1 MQRVILHLD
10 MNSYFAS
17 VEQQANPFLRGKP
30 VAVLATMTSHGC
42 ALASSKE
49 AKAFGV
55 KTGIRADEARQRC
68 PQITFVEVDPAKYRS
83 TTKRIFTIL
92 TEYSEAIEPYSI
104 DEAFLDLTGA
114 APSLEA
120 AAQLGYEIKQRI
132 QDEIGEWLTCS
143 MGVATTRWLAKFGGD
158 TAPKGGLVILHRGN
172 IGAYLTGRDV
182 QEAWGIAAATA
193 ARLNALGIFTLDQL
207 MVASPVNMLETM
219 GMRGYELWAN
229 VNGVELGGLETPRPP
244 KSIGHSHVLRVRT
257 RDPRFHKGLVARLC
271 ERAGRRLREL
281 GLEAHGVYAHAS
293 LELRGGIGGSRK
305 LGVGISST
313 PAMFRAIWAMLEP
326 GVRVDRPTYYAVGLF
341 RLRPMTNQLSLFGAL
356 KSSALARAMDALNNK
371 YGEETVVQGELLRLE
386 DHHAPDRIG
395 FRKTVGVDI
404 ASPQAQTEYVL

>member
-55 KTGIRADEARQRC
+55 KTGIRAEEARQLC
-68 PQITFVEVDPAKYRS
+68 PHITFVEVDPAKYRS
-83 TTKRIFTIL
+83 TTKRIFSIL

-104 DEAFLDLTGA
+104 DEAFLDLTGTVS
-114 APSLEA
+114 SLEA
-120 AAQLGYEIKQRI
+120 AATLGYEIKQRI
-132 QDEIGEWLTCS
+132 QEEVGEWLTCS
-143 MGVATTRWLAKFGGD
+143 MGIASTRWLAKFGGD

-172 IGAYLTGRDV
+172 IGAYLVGRDV
-182 QEAWGIAAATA
+182 QEAWGIAEATA

-207 MVASPVNMLETM
+207 MAASPVNMLESL

-257 RDPRFHKGLVARLC
+257 RDIRFHKGLVARLC
-271 ERAGRRLREL
+271 ERAGRRLRDL

-305 LGVGISST
+305 LGSGISST
-313 PAMFRAIWAMLEP
+313 SAMFRAIWAMLEP

-341 RLRPMTNQLSLFGAL
+341 RLRPMTNQLSLFGAA

-371 YGEETVVQGELLRLE
+371 YGEETIVQGELLRLD

-404 ASPQAQTEYVL
+404 SPLQ

>member
-49 AKAFGV
+49 AKVFGV
-55 KTGIRADEARQRC
+55 KTGIRADEARQLC
-68 PQITFVEVDPAKYRS
+68 PHITFVEVDPAKYRS
-83 TTKRIFTIL
+83 TTKRIFQIL

-104 DEAFLDLTGA
+104 DEAFLDLTGSVT
-114 APSLEA
+114 SLEA

-132 QDEIGEWLTCS
+132 TSEVGEWLTCS

-172 IGAYLTGRDV
+172 IGAYLKDRDV
-182 QEAWGIAAATA
+182 QEAWGIAEATA
-193 ARLNALGIFTLDQL
+193 ARLQALGIFTLDQL
-207 MVASPVNMLETM
+207 MDASPVNMLESL

-257 RDPRFHKGLVARLC
+257 RDVRFHKGLVARLC
-271 ERAGRRLREL
+271 ERTGRRLRDL

-293 LELRGGIGGSRK
+293 LELHGGIGGSKK
-305 LGVGISST
+305 LGAGIFST
-313 PAMFRAIWAMLEP
+313 SAMFRAVWAMLEP
-326 GVRVDRPTYYAVGLF
+326 GVRADRPIYYAVGLF
-341 RLRPMTNQLSLFGAL
+341 RLRPMTNQLSLFVGAQ

-371 YGEETVVQGELLRLE
+371 YGEETIVQGELLHLD

-395 FRKTVGVDI
+395 FRKTAGVDI
-404 ASPQAQTEYVL
+404 FSPSSGMA